1 MQIHQFI
8 EKVKI
13 ISVYA
18 TNIVFS
24 TNVYISCFFFCKNK
38 QTAYVRTLSF
48 DLFQNS
54 ENESFDWLKKFRK

>member
-24 TNVYISCFFFCKNK
+24 TNVYISCFFCKNK

-54 ENESFDWLKKFRK
+54 ENESFNWLKS